1 MVPKPDGSWRPCGDY
16 RRLNNVTTPDK
27 YPLPNMQDLSTF
39 LHGSTI
45 FSKLDLTKGYHQVP
59 MNKDDIPKTAIITP
73 FGLYEFLYMPFGLA
87 NAAQTFQRLMD
98 SIFRSF
104 PFMFVYLDD
113 ILIFSS
119 SHSQH
124 LSHLKKVL
132 SILSENGLHINPAKC
147 VFAQEEVTFLGHHIT
162 PHGLTP
168 LSSHVQP
175 ILSLSPPSDVK
186 SLQRFLGMIN
196 FYRRFLPGIARI
208 LRPLTD
214 ATSGKGRLSWTFP
227 FRLPNNLLPQPSL
240 FISLIPQP
248 KFP

>member
-1 MVPKPDGSWRPCGDY
+1 
-16 RRLNNVTTPDK
+16 
-27 YPLPNMQDLSTF
+27 
-39 LHGSTI
+39 
-45 FSKLDLTKGYHQVP
+45 

-98 SIFRSF
+98 SQFRSI
-104 PFMFVYLDD
+104 PFMFIYLDD
-113 ILIFSS
+113 ILIFSQS
-119 SHSQH
+119 RSQH
-124 LSHLKKVL
+124 LSHLKTVL

-186 SLQRFLGMIN
+186 SLQRFLPQVLAGNCSYLETAHRCNIGE
-196 FYRRFLPGIARI
+196 RSPFLD
-208 LRPLTD
+208 T
-214 ATSGKGRLSWTFP
+214 
-227 FRLPNNLLPQPSL
+227 
-240 FISLIPQP
+240 
-248 KFP
+248 